1 MKQAQAFRCAALLAW
16 TVATAAAATAQ
27 TVVLAGRLDDAAN
40 AALVGSDLGAPAFA
54 STQDVANNVA
64 LYPLLVMLAGP
75 VTIRSTGYAAGGI
88 DPYFTLFD
96 GAGHAATF
104 LDSNGAQAFSTG
116 GDFTWTGTLAA
127 GSYRIALGS
136 FANLSFA
143 ENLGTGTLA
152 DGFTGLGVPGSLGD
166 GSYRLE
172 VTTPVPEPAGWAL
185 LLLGLPA
192 LLLWRRPPVA

>member
-1 MKQAQAFRCAALLAW
+1 MKQVQALRCAALLIC
-16 TVATAAAATAQ
+16 AAAAAATSTAQ

-40 AALVGSDLGAPAFA
+40 GALVGPDLGAPAFA
-54 STQDVANNVA
+54 SPQAVANNVA
-64 LYPLLVMLAGP
+64 LYPLLVTLTGP
-75 VTIRSTGYAAGGI
+75 VTIRSTGFAAGGI

-96 GAGHAATF
+96 GASPAATF

-116 GDFTWTGTLAA
+116 GDFTWTGTLVA
-127 GSYRIALGS
+127 GSYRIALGA

-166 GSYRLE
+166 TSYRLE

-185 LLLGLPA
+185 LLLGLPG
-192 LLLWRRPPVA
+192 LLLWRRGAAT